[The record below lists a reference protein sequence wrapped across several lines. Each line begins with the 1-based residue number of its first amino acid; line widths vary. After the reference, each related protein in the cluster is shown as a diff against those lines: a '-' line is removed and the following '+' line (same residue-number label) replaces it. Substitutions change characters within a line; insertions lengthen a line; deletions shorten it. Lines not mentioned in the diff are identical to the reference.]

1 MQPKILITGA
11 KGQLGS
17 AIKKLCSNVEGEFLF
32 TDVEQLD
39 ITSQLSVSEFFE
51 KHHPAVIINC
61 AAYTAVD
68 NAENDTETAHRINVL
83 GPKYLAEAAKQHN
96 SYLIHISTDFVFDG
110 NQSVPYSEESPTN
123 PLNHY
128 GKTKLEGEQ
137 QIINT
142 GGKWAIIRT
151 SWLYG
156 EGAGNFVNTMIK
168 LGQERSSLN
177 VVFDQVGTP
186 TATPDVAAVLLAV
199 TKLDLEQKQT
209 IQGIFHYS
217 NEGVCS
223 WFDFAK
229 KIMQIAQI
237 PCKINPIRTWQYPTP
252 AKRPSFSVLDKS
264 KIKAILELE
273 IPHWEESLQKVLA
286 EKLKNI

>member
-1 MQPKILITGA
+1 
-11 KGQLGS
+11 
-17 AIKKLCSNVEGEFLF
+17 
-32 TDVEQLD
+32 
-39 ITSQLSVSEFFE
+39 
-51 KHHPAVIINC
+51 
-61 AAYTAVD
+61 
-68 NAENDTETAHRINVL
+68 
-83 GPKYLAEAAKQHN
+83 
-96 SYLIHISTDFVFDG
+96 
-110 NQSVPYSEESPTN
+110 
-123 PLNHY
+123 
-128 GKTKLEGEQ
+128 
-137 QIINT
+137 
-142 GGKWAIIRT
+142 
-151 SWLYG
+151 
-156 EGAGNFVNTMIK
+156 
-168 LGQERSSLN
+168 
-177 VVFDQVGTP
+177 VFDQVGTP